1 MNGCPFIFFIFTY
14 FNKEGDEKMDYFN
27 LIGLYQ
33 PNNTNVKGYNKEEK
47 PNINYFLAIDGF
59 SNGNMD
65 STLYDQFENYVPRK
79 QNQNDI
85 RVALLAYNFALIDLQ
100 LYLDVNPNDV
110 VTKELFDK
118 YLIAFN
124 DTLQKYEA
132 MYGALTIGSTSNLGS
147 GYSWQ
152 KSWPFEGGGK

>member
-1 MNGCPFIFFIFTY
+1 
-14 FNKEGDEKMDYFN
+14 MDYLN

-33 PNNTNVKGYNKEEK
+33 SNNQNNNTYN
-47 PNINYFLAIDGF
+47 PNINNMYNQNQGSNINYFLAIDGF

-79 QNQNDI
+79 LNQNDI
-85 RVALLAYNFALIDLQ
+85 RIALLAYNFALIDLQ

-118 YLIAFN
+118 YLTSYN
-124 DTLQKYEA
+124 ETKKKYES
-132 MYGALTIGSTSNLGS
+132 MYGALTLDSVANLGQS
-147 GYSWQ
+147 WTWQ
-152 KSWPFEGGGK
+152 KNWPFEGGVK